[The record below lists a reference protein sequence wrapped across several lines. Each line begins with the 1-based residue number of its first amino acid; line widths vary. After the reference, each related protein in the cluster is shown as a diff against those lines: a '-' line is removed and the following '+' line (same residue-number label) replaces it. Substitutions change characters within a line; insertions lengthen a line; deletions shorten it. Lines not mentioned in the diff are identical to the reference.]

1 MEKFDIICLSNHF
14 GGLLKMARRR
24 RVVMNGSTAKGSI
37 IAGIVFILIA
47 IIMAGSMAYEISYAQ
62 KAMSEGVS
70 VSAVCTKRWSE
81 TKTTSHKSKTHTT
94 TTTKHTYYY
103 ANADYTYN
111 GQKYNCSK
119 LSVDSGTRVGDI
131 ITLYIL
137 PENPGKYIQPGKTT
151 FSISLSIMCL
161 VFFSMGASAVSRGVA
176 YRKRVQRGGYTVGIS
191 QPANNIYQSNNGG
204 MTAYNGLANQY
215 SPNNTYQGYN
225 DYNPNS
231 TYQGYNDTPNNT
243 YQSYNDNNRR

>member
-1 MEKFDIICLSNHF
+1 
-14 GGLLKMARRR
+14 MARRR

-62 KAMSEGVS
+62 KTMSEGVS

-81 TKTTSHKSKTHTT
+81 TKTTRHKSKGHTT
-94 TTTKHTYYY
+94 KTTKHTYYY

-111 GQKYNCSK
+111 GQEYNCHK
-119 LSVDSGTRVGDI
+119 LSVDSGTQVGDTI
-131 ITLYIL
+131 RLYIL
-137 PENPGKYIQPGKTT
+137 PENPAKYIQPGKAT
-151 FSISLSIMCL
+151 FSIPLAVICV
-161 VFFSMGASAVSRGVA
+161 VFFSMGVSAVSRGVA
-176 YRKRVQRGGYTVGIS
+176 YRKRVQRGYGADIL

-204 MTAYNGLANQY
+204 MTAYNEFSNQY

-225 DYNPNS
+225 DCNSNNSYQGYNGYNPNS
-231 TYQGYNDTPNNT
+231 TYQGY
-243 YQSYNDNNRR
+243 DNHNQW